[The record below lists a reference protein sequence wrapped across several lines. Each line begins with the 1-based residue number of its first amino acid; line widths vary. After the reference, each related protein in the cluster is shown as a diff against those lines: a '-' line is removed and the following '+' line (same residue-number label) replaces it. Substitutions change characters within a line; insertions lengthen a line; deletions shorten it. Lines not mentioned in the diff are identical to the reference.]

1 MPLPV
6 WHGPTL
12 AAKDGIAERI
22 RTLGRYAN
30 ALSAATRTY
39 AAPPTRAPTNSTAS
53 SCLALSGQCQPQC
66 RPRNRQEFVNELHL
80 ARSWNSAT
88 GSAPPPLDRRRDD
101 RLTSRL
107 PPNSCADHPQQFR
120 QDEKRDPQFQ
130 HSEGG
135 VRVSIAWR
143 KAVVIEG
150 RNHEPEH
157 EEASDGDRPDAEDK
171 GVWVVDSVRPT
182 SLSWPCRVQYRHALA
197 A

>member
-1 MPLPV
+1 VVPPPACGPSHPFRPEADRPLGALRATSSSTHRP
-6 WHGPTL
+6 WRPKRNRPAHQ
-12 AAKDGIAERI
+12 
-22 RTLGRYAN
+22 TLGRYAN
-30 ALSAATRTY
+30 ARSAATRTH
-39 AAPPTRAPTNSTAS
+39 AAAPTRAPTASTAS

-66 RPRNRQEFVNELHL
+66 RPRKRQEFVNELHL

-171 GVWVVDSVRPT
+171 GSG
-182 SLSWPCRVQYRHALA
+182 
-197 A
+197 